1 MTDVGG
7 RLRAAILTMTT
18 ERAPRTIC
26 PSDAARAV
34 DPENWRELMDA
45 ARDLARELAR
55 SGDVVIT
62 QKGQALDPDAD
73 WRGPIR
79 IGRADT

>member
-1 MTDVGG
+1 MDDIAK
-7 RLRAAILTMTT
+7 RLSAVILTMTT

-34 DPENWRELMDA
+34 DPDNWRDLMEA
-45 ARDLARELAR
+45 TRELARELAR

-62 QKGQALDPDAD
+62 QKGEDLDPDAQ
-73 WRGPIR
+73 WRGPVRIR
-79 IGRADT
+79 RAGT